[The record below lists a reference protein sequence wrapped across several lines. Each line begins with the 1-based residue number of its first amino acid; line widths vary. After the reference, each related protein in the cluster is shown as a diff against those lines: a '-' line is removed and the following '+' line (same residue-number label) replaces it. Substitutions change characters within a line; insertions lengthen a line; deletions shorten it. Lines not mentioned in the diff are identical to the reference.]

1 MRTRIARLI
10 GDVAHEC
17 TITTFHG
24 LALRIIKRHY
34 SKLGFKFP
42 PALATA
48 RAVRQELGICIQ
60 SWLQRNPSANCQR
73 WAADEYGETL
83 DDLENDNDT
92 EPQGYGSH
100 HPSQQS
106 RSSQAASAVSLELE
120 TLGPAITHFRS
131 YFKKARASGVSPEQF
146 SNEYL
151 YVWKMYAPTRFV
163 HLIIFVIFR
172 QVQGCPI
179 VSDKVAPF
187 QPTY

>member
-1 MRTRIARLI
+1 MRTRISRLI

-34 SKLGFKFP
+34 SRLGFKFP

-60 SWLQRNPSANCQR
+60 SWLQRNPSASSQR
-73 WAADEYGETL
+73 WAADEYGEAL

-92 EPQGYGSH
+92 EPQGFGNHYH
-100 HPSQQS
+100 SQLT

-120 TLGPAITHFRS
+120 TLGPAITHFRG

-151 YVWKMYAPTRFV
+151 YVWKMCVPKCPVQQNNCLT
-163 HLIIFVIFR
+163 FR
-172 QVQGCPI
+172 QVQGCSI
-179 VSDKVAPF
+179 VSETAMPV
-187 QPTY
+187 